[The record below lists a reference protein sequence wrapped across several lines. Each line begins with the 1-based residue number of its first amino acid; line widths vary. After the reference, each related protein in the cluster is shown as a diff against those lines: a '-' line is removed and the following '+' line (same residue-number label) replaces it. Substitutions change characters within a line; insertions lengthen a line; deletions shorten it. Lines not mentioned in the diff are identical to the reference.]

1 VFLSLTLVLLPRVL
15 WQFAMMCEAFLT
27 VMHHL
32 MLIICF
38 LIYEEIVPDDVK
50 LNSVDFSISAVLRV
64 LK

>member
-1 VFLSLTLVLLPRVL
+1 MSLTLVRLLSHVF
-15 WQFAMMCEAFLT
+15 WQFAMMCDAFLT
-27 VMHHL
+27 VLHLL